1 MTELTIKIDTE
12 PGEDQSVPVSAT
24 TTISARIRKT
34 LDGDLVFYDH
44 EDIDIAI
51 SPEKR
56 KVFAFPKDVIDDKV
70 YGAQD
75 RLYKFLVKKGMIKP
89 ESIQG
94 GNYFGSMEASI
105 PDNNLEGSNE
115 IQLMLLSVY
124 KFIEKERPEFMT
136 TKYIQ
141 KGQQDAEL
149 EPSEEDSTELGE
161 VPHSSQ
167 KGSMDPRVRP
177 YGYMYNYSLLRENEK
192 DRD

>member
-1 MTELTIKIDTE
+1 MTEITIRIDSDLDDSPE
-12 PGEDQSVPVSAT
+12 PSPVK
-24 TTISARIRKT
+24 TTITARLRKT

-44 EDIDIAI
+44 EDIDIAV

-75 RLYKFLVKKGMIKP
+75 RLFSFLRKKGLVSP

-94 GNYFGSMEASI
+94 GNYFGSMEGSLPESNI
-105 PDNNLEGSNE
+105 EDSNE
-115 IQLMLLSVY
+115 IQLALLNVY
-124 KFIEKERPEFMT
+124 KFIEKERPEFLT
-136 TKYIQ
+136 NKYIKNAQ
-141 KGQQDAEL
+141 RDDEL

-161 VPHSSQ
+161 IPQSSQ

-177 YGYMYNYSLLRENEK
+177 YGYMYNYSLVREKKADN
-192 DRD
+192 D

>member
-1 MTELTIKIDTE
+1 MTDITIKISSEEDIPE
-12 PGEDQSVPVSAT
+12 PAPIK
-24 TTISARIRKT
+24 TTITARLRKT

-56 KVFAFPKDVIDDKV
+56 KIFAFPKDVMDDKV

-75 RLYKFLVKKGMIKP
+75 RLFTFLRKKGLVSP

-94 GNYFGSMEASI
+94 GNYFGSMEAAMPEKKI
-105 PDNNLEGSNE
+105 EDSND
-115 IQLMLLSVY
+115 IQLVLLNVY

-136 TKYIQ
+136 AKYI
-141 KGQQDAEL
+141 KRGQTDNEVD
-149 EPSEEDSTELGE
+149 PTEEDSTEMGE
-161 VPHSSQ
+161 IPHSSQ

-177 YGYMYNYSLLRENEK
+177 YGFMYNYSLLREKKGEK
-192 DRD
+192 